1 MSLQLGEGGGMV
13 ENICELS
20 ARHCRPC
27 EGGTPPLGK
36 EEVERFL
43 GTLAGW
49 EFKDGAIAR
58 RFEFRNFYQTMA
70 FVNAVAWI
78 AHMEDHHP
86 EMKISYRACRI
97 RYSTHAVGGLTEN
110 DFICAAR
117 VDALVPA

>member
-1 MSLQLGEGGGMV
+1 MV
-13 ENICELS
+13 ESICDLTL
-20 ARHCRPC
+20 RHCRPC
-27 EGGTPPLGK
+27 EGGTPPLGN

-43 GTLAGW
+43 VSLAGW
-49 EFKDGAIAR
+49 ELRNGAIAK

-78 AHMEDHHP
+78 AHMENHHP
-86 EMKISYRACRI
+86 EMEITYRACRV

-117 VDALVPA
+117 VDALMPA